1 MFNRNSVLSMFE
13 KVKKKKKDIKRKN
26 THSKAKPLVKKKKR
40 KDTTNT
46 SQIYKNNMTHL
57 HYAQQSKKNE
67 EILYYGCLRF
77 LSSANERWMAQAVP
91 QSDEQRL
98 WYTSS

>member
-13 KVKKKKKDIKRKN
+13 KVKKKKDIKRKN
-26 THSKAKPLVKKKKR
+26 THSKAKPLVKKKKKR

-57 HYAQQSKKNE
+57 HYAQQSKKMKK
-67 EILYYGCLRF
+67 YCTMV
-77 LSSANERWMAQAVP
+77 A
-91 QSDEQRL
+91 
-98 WYTSS
+98 